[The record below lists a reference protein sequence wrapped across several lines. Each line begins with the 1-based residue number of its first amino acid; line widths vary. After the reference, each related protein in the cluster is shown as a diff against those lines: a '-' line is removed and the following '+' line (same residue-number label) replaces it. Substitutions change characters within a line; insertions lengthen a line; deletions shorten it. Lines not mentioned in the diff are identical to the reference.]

1 MTSLLIHDSR
11 LRDCVNGMNALPS
24 KSFDYKDDD
33 DDAHFA
39 TSSSTRQKN
48 RQEAI
53 KRFKPVHFSILGEPC
68 VVCGDAASGI
78 HYGVSSCNGCKT
90 FFRRVI
96 IENRT
101 YSCKQSGDCPID
113 KDMRCSCRHCRFKK
127 CLRVGMDRTGFSF
140 SFRVV
145 ICSVTGSS
153 STLFVYENSHE
164 LNVGRRRKRKVAKVE
179 KNNEEIIDVEDPLI
193 FRLLELEDKFIAM
206 LTSPAAPVHLDFK
219 AAFVDPESKF
229 DIPVEQYRA
238 QQMPSGEQMNF
249 SFWRAKILSTLVE
262 WAKSFEC
269 FQKLSSEDQQMLIV
283 HAAFSNLVLS
293 EAYHTNEKYTDRIV
307 FPDGLAGF
315 RNLSANILKERSG
328 LIPTV
333 VAVINHILVP
343 IRKMQMTRV
352 EYVLLQAV
360 ILFDPGT
367 GLEHHLDVNMHLCAV
382 LSCFCMVEYSESGMP
397 FYVQCVSLSEDAKR
411 LVGEERHKLLRCLR
425 QHLNRRYDPIEGAH
439 RFGLILLRIPNVQ
452 KVAAFKRETLC
463 TIETFNLMSPHPLT
477 MEISNKYPDVSFF

>member
-1 MTSLLIHDSR
+1 MTSLLINDTR
-11 LRDCVNGMNALPS
+11 LRDCVNGMSALPS

-39 TSSSTRQKN
+39 TSSSARQKN

-53 KRFKPVHFSILGEPC
+53 KRFKPGEPC

-127 CLRVGMDRTGFSF
+127 CLSVGMDRT
-140 SFRVV
+140 
-145 ICSVTGSS
+145 
-153 STLFVYENSHE
+153 E
-164 LNVGRRRKRKVAKVE
+164 LNVERRRKRKVANVE
-179 KNNEEIIDVEDPLI
+179 NNEDEIGDVEDPLI

-229 DIPVEQYRA
+229 SIPVEQYRA
-238 QQMPSGEQMNF
+238 QQMPSSEQMNF
-249 SFWRAKILSTLVE
+249 SFWRAKILSTLIE

-269 FQKLSSEDQQMLIV
+269 FQKLSPEDQQMLIV
-283 HAAFSNLVLS
+283 HSAFSNLVLS
-293 EAYHTNEKYTDRIV
+293 EAFHTNEKYTDRIV

-315 RNLSANILKERSG
+315 RNFSANILKERSG

-343 IRKMQMTRV
+343 IRKMQMARI
-352 EYVLLQAV
+352 EYVLLQAI
-360 ILFDPGT
+360 ILFDP
-367 GLEHHLDVNMHLCAV
+367 E
-382 LSCFCMVEYSESGMP
+382 
-397 FYVQCVSLSEDAKR
+397 CVSLSEDAKR
-411 LVGEERHKLLRCLR
+411 LIGEERHKLLRCLR
-425 QHLNRRYDPIEGAH
+425 RHLNARHGPIEGAH